1 MRALKLQQQI
11 NKQISAS
18 EGFTLIETMIA
29 GLLLILVMSAVGRMS
44 ISALAGSSNIANRRR
59 IEEAIENHIQL
70 IQQADSLL
78 TYDNV
83 PIAHRTGENN
93 ITRACRKPAEY
104 LAKVLD
110 QKGMI
115 NSGDWRSENASSNIR
130 LFPSFPDP
138 SRDLEGSLQD
148 KRIDIETNYD
158 YDEDKAIVKIT
169 YTFEASET
177 STGKESRYLE
187 LSPNFQSKCT
197 PYEAT
202 NP

>member
-1 MRALKLQQQI
+1 MRPLKLEPQI
-11 NKQISAS
+11 NKQVSAS
-18 EGFTLIETMIA
+18 KGFTLIETMIA
-29 GLLLILVMSAVGRMS
+29 GLLLILVMSSVGRMS
-44 ISALAGSSNIANRRR
+44 ISALAGSSNIADRRR

-70 IQQADSLL
+70 VQQADSLL

-83 PIAHRTGENN
+83 PVAHRSGEAN

-104 LAKVLD
+104 LAKILD
-110 QKGMI
+110 QKGMV
-115 NSGDWRSENASSNIR
+115 NSGDWRSDNANGVVQ
-130 LFPSFPDP
+130 LFPSFPNP
-138 SRDLEGSLQD
+138 GRNLENKLQD
-148 KRIDIETNYD
+148 KTIDIKTNYAF
-158 YDEDKAIVKIT
+158 DEDKAIVKIT
-169 YTFEASET
+169 YTFESPES

>member
-1 MRALKLQQQI
+1 
-11 NKQISAS
+11 
-18 EGFTLIETMIA
+18 MIA
-29 GLLLILVMSAVGRMS
+29 GLLLTLVMSAIGRMS
-44 ISALAGSSNIANRRR
+44 VSALAGSSNIADRRR

-70 IQQADSLL
+70 VQQADSLL

-83 PIAHRTGENN
+83 PIAHRNGEAGV
-93 ITRACRKPAEY
+93 TRACRKPAEY
-104 LAKVLD
+104 LAKILD
-110 QKGMI
+110 QKGMV
-115 NSGDWRSENASSNIR
+115 SDGDWRSVGANGIVQ
-130 LFPSFPDP
+130 LFPSFPNP
-138 SRDLEGSLQD
+138 GRDLEDRLQD
-148 KRIDIETNYD
+148 KKIDVETNYD

-169 YTFEASET
+169 YTFESPET

>member
-1 MRALKLQQQI
+1 
-11 NKQISAS
+11 
-18 EGFTLIETMIA
+18 
-29 GLLLILVMSAVGRMS
+29 MSAIGRIS
-44 ISALAGSSNIANRRR
+44 VSALAGSSNIADRRR

-70 IQQADSLL
+70 VQQADSLL

-83 PIAHRTGENN
+83 PVAHRSGEAG

-115 NSGDWRSENASSNIR
+115 NNSDWRSESTSGIVQ
-130 LFPSFPDP
+130 LFPPFPNP
-138 SRDLEGSLQD
+138 GRDLDEKIVND
-148 KRIDIETNYD
+148 TINIDTDYG

-169 YTFEASET
+169 YSFEAPEESI
-177 STGKESRYLE
+177 GRESRFLE
-187 LSPNFQSKCT
+187 LSPNFQSACT

-202 NP
+202 GS